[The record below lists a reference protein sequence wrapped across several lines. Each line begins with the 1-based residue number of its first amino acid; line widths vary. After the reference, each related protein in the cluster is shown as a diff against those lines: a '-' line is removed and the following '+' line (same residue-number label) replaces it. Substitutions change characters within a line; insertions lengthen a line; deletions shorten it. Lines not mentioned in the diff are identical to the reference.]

1 MKGRTYEEQKKKIQ
15 KKNGRIKMIIIKK
28 KMRKKI
34 KRTVRKI

>member
-1 MKGRTYEEQKKKIQ
+1 MKGRTYEEQKRKIQ
-15 KKNGRIKMIIIKK
+15 KKNGRIKMIITKK

>member
-34 KRTVRKI
+34 KRIVRKI

>member
-15 KKNGRIKMIIIKK
+15 RKIGRIKMIIIK

>member
-15 KKNGRIKMIIIKK
+15 KKNGRIKKIIIKK